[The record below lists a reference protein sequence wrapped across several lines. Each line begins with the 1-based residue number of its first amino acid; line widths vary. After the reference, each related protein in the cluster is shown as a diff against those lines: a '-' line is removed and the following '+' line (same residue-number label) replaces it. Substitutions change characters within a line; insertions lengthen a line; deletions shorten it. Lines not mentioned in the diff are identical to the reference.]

1 MKPLIGVTG
10 RPDNQN
16 PGYVT
21 CGLDYVW
28 SVEKAGG
35 LPVVLPFAEIEDNY
49 RQVLGMLDGLLLTG
63 GADIDPLHWGEE
75 PNQRCGRIQPERD
88 RMELFLCRGA
98 LSMDLP
104 VLGIC
109 RGLQVLA
116 VAAGGSLVQDIP
128 SQIPAAIKHY
138 QDAPNW
144 YPTHRVRLR
153 GGTRLASLF
162 SSEIRVNSFHHQSV
176 KALPEGFVIS
186 AEASDGVIEGLESP
200 RHRFVLGVQWHPE
213 CMWNQV
219 YNYNALFQAFVG
231 SSLERAASRARR
243 NGDRAGDRLK
253 SKKRR

>member
-16 PGYVT
+16 PGSLT

-35 LPVVLPFAEIEDNY
+35 LPVVLSLMEIEDNY
-49 RQVLGMLDGLLLTG
+49 RHTLGLLDGVLLTG
-63 GADIDPLHWGEE
+63 GADVDPLHWGEE
-75 PNQRCGRIQPERD
+75 PNPHGGKIQPERD

-98 LSMDLP
+98 LSIDLP

-109 RGLQVLA
+109 RGVQVLA

-128 SQIPAAIKHY
+128 SQIPGAIKHY

-144 YPTHRVRLR
+144 YPTHRVNLR
-153 GGTRLASLF
+153 SGARLASLF
-162 SSEIRVNSFHHQSV
+162 PSEIRVNSFHHQSV
-176 KALPEGFVIS
+176 KTVPEGFIINS
-186 AEASDGVIEGLESP
+186 EASDGVIEGLESL

-219 YNYNALFQAFVG
+219 YNYHALFQAFIG
-231 SSLERAASRARR
+231 AAFERAASRARR
-243 NGDRAGDRLK
+243 GDRSDRK
-253 SKKRR
+253 SKDKKRR